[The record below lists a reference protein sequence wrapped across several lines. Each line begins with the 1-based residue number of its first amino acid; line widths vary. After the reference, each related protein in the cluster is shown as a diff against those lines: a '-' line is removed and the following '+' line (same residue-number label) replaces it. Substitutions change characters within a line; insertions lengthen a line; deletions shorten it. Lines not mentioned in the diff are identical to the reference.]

1 MHQTRFF
8 PSPLVSL
15 CLLIYLFCTEPS
27 LQAQIQVSV
36 PTIEQEATSI
46 WRTINDIEFLEQQ
59 GYNIQLPDHEVIKA
73 MLAKSK
79 NQQFGSADFPRIY
92 ELLESSIY
100 DPDKYTAALEKVRA
114 QEPLLNAMIA
124 RLKQDRTSWPWEF
137 KTFETYSVAF
147 TLYGTG
153 GSYDPDQGL
162 VTLFTNEAG
171 GFMGYPN
178 PANTIIHEIVHMGIE
193 QSIVQT
199 HQLSHGLKERIVDR
213 VTYLL
218 FGEQLPDYRVQNM
231 GDPQIDAYLAKVEDV
246 QHLEAQVRKY
256 LEER

>member
-8 PSPLVSL
+8 PSPMVSL
-15 CLLIYLFCTEPS
+15 CLLIYWSCTAPS

-137 KTFETYSVAF
+137 KTFETYSVVF

-153 GSYDPDQGL
+153 G
-162 VTLFTNEAG
+162 TLKRSKG
-171 GFMGYPN
+171 KSV
-178 PANTIIHEIVHMGIE
+178 I
-193 QSIVQT
+193 
-199 HQLSHGLKERIVDR
+199 
-213 VTYLL
+213 
-218 FGEQLPDYRVQNM
+218 
-231 GDPQIDAYLAKVEDV
+231 
-246 QHLEAQVRKY
+246 
-256 LEER
+256 